1 MKVHTCIENPIFS
14 QEINDIQLELIQKDI
29 DNLGREMRDL
39 KMVCDQLQD
48 LYQQRDG
55 LLSK

>member
-1 MKVHTCIENPIFS
+1 MNE
-14 QEINDIQLELIQKDI
+14 IQLELIQKDI
-29 DNLGREMRDL
+29 DNLSTEMRNL

-55 LLSK
+55 LLSKFVLFSIFFNLL